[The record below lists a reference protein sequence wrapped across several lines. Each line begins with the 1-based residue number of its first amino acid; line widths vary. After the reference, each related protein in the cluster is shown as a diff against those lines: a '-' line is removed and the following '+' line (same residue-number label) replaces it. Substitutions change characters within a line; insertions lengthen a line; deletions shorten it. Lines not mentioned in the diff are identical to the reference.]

1 MKIGLLGAGTIG
13 FGVYEIA
20 EKIPGLEITKVL
32 DRRDIPQLRGKL
44 TQDAA
49 EILDDPTID
58 AVVELLGGVE
68 PAHSWAVRALE
79 AGGLRTAVFEAVLAA
94 WQKTRQL
101 ADQ

>member
-44 TQDAA
+44 TQDA
-49 EILDDPTID
+49 
-58 AVVELLGGVE
+58 VELLTSPFELAGYKEAIMEAMYKGTKRNIESETDSKNVE
-68 PAHSWAVRALE
+68 V
-79 AGGLRTAVFEAVLAA
+79 G
-94 WQKTRQL
+94 
-101 ADQ
+101 